1 MNGKKHLNFSF
12 LMRGLKKKV
21 TKIKFWGCKLVREG
35 NMGFLRLFSE
45 KSLMA
50 VMEKGTSNA
59 KAFYRLHPVSHKRER
74 ERNH

>member
-1 MNGKKHLNFSF
+1 
-12 LMRGLKKKV
+12 V

-35 NMGFLRLFSE
+35 NMGFEAVSRLFSE

-50 VMEKGTSNA
+50 VMGKGTSNA

-74 ERNH
+74 EKSLAMVAKK